1 MHVKPQRNCYLSTTQ
16 CVMIVKNSIEEGG
29 RGVLLPLSD
38 D

>member
-1 MHVKPQRNCYLSTTQ
+1 MCVKPQRHCYLSTTQ
-16 CVMIVKNSIEEGG
+16 YVMIVKNSIEEGG